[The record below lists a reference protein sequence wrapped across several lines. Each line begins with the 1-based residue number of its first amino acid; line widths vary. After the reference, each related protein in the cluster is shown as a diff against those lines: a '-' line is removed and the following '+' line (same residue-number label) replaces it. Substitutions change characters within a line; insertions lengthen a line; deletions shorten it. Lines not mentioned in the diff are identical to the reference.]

1 MLINPAQPSA
11 PFNAKFFPQQVL
23 LLSVGENMMPL
34 GYWTVIS
41 KEPFRFLVC
50 VQLGNYSLELL
61 REYGEAALHF
71 MPWSDRERVAKAGH
85 LSGRDGPKGPRL
97 GYDLIP
103 AQKLEHTKLV
113 AGADLVY
120 ESVVLQELE
129 GFSHEFALFILD
141 VVTTSGNISPLRRNP
156 ILYLSQKDFATTGEK
171 YKYRP
176 RVW

>member
-1 MLINPAQPSA
+1 MFINPAQPSA

-61 REYGEAALHF
+61 WEYQEAALHF
-71 MPWSDRERVAKAGH
+71 MPWIDRERVAKAGH
-85 LSGRDGPKGPRL
+85 ISGRDGPKGPRL

-103 AQKLEHTKLV
+103 AQKLNHTKLV

-120 ESVVLQELE
+120 ESIVLQELE

-141 VVTTSGNISPLRRNP
+141 VIAASGNMSPLRRAP

-176 RVW
+176 RAW